1 MNKKIIVGGVLVI
14 LLVLVGFFGY
24 KKFSSSQLST
34 NQQTLE
40 NQIYHS
46 QEYGFSVD
54 IPSGWTYKT
63 TSEKA
68 GSATL
73 AVQLKS
79 GDGKMIIPI
88 FVDEKSW
95 DLVKSEVQKNFLPET
110 IEETILAG
118 QPAIK
123 IVSQKKEINPGYNF
137 RIKHPNKQNLVL
149 LGTAGYLS
157 GKDLDLF
164 HNSVESVLNSIKFE

>member
-1 MNKKIIVGGVLVI
+1 MKKQLFVIVVIALLLIVIGV
-14 LLVLVGFFGY
+14 GY
-24 KKFSSSQLST
+24 VAFNSKKELKLKSSDKIT
-34 NQQTLE
+34 IFT
-40 NQIYHS
+40 S

-79 GDGKMIIPI
+79 DDGKISVPI
-88 FVDEKSW
+88 FADEKSW
-95 DLVKSEVQKNFLPET
+95 DLVKSEVQKTFLPET
-110 IEETILAG
+110 VQEITLAG

-123 IVSQKKEINPGYNF
+123 IVSQKKEINLGYNF

-149 LGTAGYLS
+149 LGTAACIRCEEVTE
-157 GKDLDLF
+157 F
-164 HNSVESVLNSIKFE
+164 HKLVESLLNSIKFN